1 MGVIK
6 GEPFWVD
13 QGWGSSPPVVAPKG
27 PQKPTVAPLGT
38 GLVCQ
43 SCTIAGHVTLQ
54 ILALGS
60 FSSSPMG
67 LNKQPVM
74 GASGLPLCVL
84 QAKHSLYVP
93 ETVLKLGTIPLIRID
108 FSKLQLQFGFVS

>member
-13 QGWGSSPPVVAPKG
+13 HGWGSSPPVVAPKG

-43 SCTIAGHVTLQ
+43 PCTIAGHVSLL